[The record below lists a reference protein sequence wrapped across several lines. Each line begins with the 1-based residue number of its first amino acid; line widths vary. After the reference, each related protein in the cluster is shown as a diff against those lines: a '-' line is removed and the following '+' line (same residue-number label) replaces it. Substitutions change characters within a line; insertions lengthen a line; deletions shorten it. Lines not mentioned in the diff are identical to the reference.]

1 MNLLTSLHSF
11 FKMGRA
17 GGQEEVEAT
26 GLEADLEVVKLEET
40 SGGGGQYYEQ
50 EEDEKDHE
58 EEGHEEGEEGHE
70 EGVGLDDEGVGWQVC
85 FRIHILTPI

>member
-1 MNLLTSLHSF
+1 MNLLTSLHSIF
-11 FKMGRA
+11 QDGESW

-26 GLEADLEVVKLEET
+26 RLEADLEVVKLEET

-58 EEGHEEGEEGHE
+58 EEGHED
-70 EGVGLDDEGVGWQVC
+70 GVGLDDEGVGWRVW